1 MWRVDHLLNI
11 FAHAHSPARA
21 NLPKA
26 ILFLCNRPPTLR
38 TSSVS
43 TTMASASVPTKDKI
57 ITYIRP
63 VSKKSNM
70 PARISEPL
78 VPSFYP
84 ITRAS
89 TSANQ
94 ASLHSSNSS
103 IPAPANKKPSSS
115 TQTRPFSASTAPS
128 SSPPTQ
134 VSPVPRPNKSLPP
147 FPRTSAK
154 SVSKSAKKLTGAVT
168 KTPNSNLSHLL
179 RRILL

>member
-11 FAHAHSPARA
+11 FAHAHSSARA

-43 TTMASASVPTKDKI
+43 TTMASASVPTKDKL
-57 ITYIRP
+57 ITCIRP

-94 ASLHSSNSS
+94 ASPHSSNSS

-128 SSPPTQ
+128 SPPTQ
-134 VSPVPRPNKSLPP
+134 VSPIPQPKKSLPP
-147 FPRTSAK
+147 FPQTSAK
-154 SVSKSAKKLTGAVT
+154 SVRK
-168 KTPNSNLSHLL
+168 
-179 RRILL
+179 